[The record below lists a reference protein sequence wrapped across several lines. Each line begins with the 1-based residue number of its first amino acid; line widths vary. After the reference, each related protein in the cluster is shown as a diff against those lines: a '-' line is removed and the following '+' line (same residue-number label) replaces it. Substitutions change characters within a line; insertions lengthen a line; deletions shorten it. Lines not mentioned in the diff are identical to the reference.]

1 MADDRTER
9 ATPKRRTTAAEEG
22 QVLRSRDLIS
32 TLTLLAVVFALA
44 YQPAMWISRWQTYFS
59 RVLEASAHGDQ
70 FEQLQLFGWTT
81 LAVAQWL
88 APLFGVAFVTAV
100 GSTLAQGGIIVSP
113 KALTPKFTRLNP
125 VSNIKNLFTLA
136 TFSRVVR
143 SLVPSAAIL
152 YLALRLVLQQAPVVL
167 HAARLPARAALA
179 LLGHIC
185 YALAWQSG
193 LVLLAWSGVD
203 YVLQRQT
210 FEKSLRMTKQ
220 EVRREHKDHEGNPL
234 IKGKIRRL
242 RREALRR
249 SLQKSMERAT
259 AVITNP
265 THYAVALEY
274 RPATM
279 AAPVVVAKGR
289 NLLARKIKEL
299 ARWNEVPIVENPPL
313 AQALF
318 KAAEV
323 DQMIPPKLYA
333 AVAEIL
339 AFLYRAQ
346 MRMEAAARRAPAGG
360 GRR

>member
-1 MADDRTER
+1 VPDDRTER
-9 ATPKRRTTAAEEG
+9 ATPKRRNTAAEEG

-32 TLTLLAVVFALA
+32 TMTLLAVVFVLA
-44 YQPAMWISRWQTYFS
+44 YQPQIWIGRWRTYFS
-59 RVLEASAHGDQ
+59 RVLEASIHGDR
-70 FEQLQLFGWTT
+70 FEQFQLFGWTT
-81 LAVAQWL
+81 LAVAQWI
-88 APLFGVAFVTAV
+88 APLFGVAFVTAIA
-100 GSTLAQGGIIVSP
+100 STLAQGGIVIAP
-113 KALTPKFTRLNP
+113 KAFTPKFTRLNP
-125 VSNIKNLFTLA
+125 VTNIQNLFSLA
-136 TFSRVVR
+136 TLSRVLR
-143 SLVPSAAIL
+143 SLLPSSVIL
-152 YLALRLVLQQAPVVL
+152 YLSLRLMLQQAPVVL
-167 HAARLPARAALA
+167 HSARLPARASLA
-179 LLGHIC
+179 VLGHIC
-185 YALAWQSG
+185 SSLAWQSG

-203 YVLQRQT
+203 YILQRQT

-220 EVRREHKDHEGNPL
+220 EVRRENKDNEGSPL
-234 IKGKIRRL
+234 VKGKIRRL
-242 RREALRR
+242 RREAMRR

-289 NLLARKIKEL
+289 NLLAQKIKEL

-318 KAAEV
+318 KAADI
-323 DQMIPPKLYA
+323 DQMIPPNLYA

-346 MRMEAAARRAPAGG
+346 MRMQAAARRGATSGG
-360 GRR
+360 AR